1 MRDFSRQSLW
11 LLLRITL
18 IDTINNSRNFIFS
31 KKCISQTFDWL
42 IKNDGVFI
50 GPNIQYLFTDSKSC
64 KIRRKSIIL
73 GNLDFPAKILSL
85 WSIEI
90 QKVFVSKAAKF
101 CSPAFIQNVWKHSK
115 GEFSYFPAHFLAWC
129 CLQTILV
136 GSEILLKKCTWLMLM
151 VWRRR
156 QPDTFFNF
164 WQHRSNDV
172 VLEIFALA
180 HEGYIRTW
188 REYWSARWRCLLL
201 LWCAGGFIA
210 LQIAVT
216 QDAFL
221 IATHTLERLRSTSG
235 QKEQSNTYTEELY
248 Y

>member
-1 MRDFSRQSLW
+1 M
-11 LLLRITL
+11 L
-18 IDTINNSRNFIFS
+18 I
-31 KKCISQTFDWL
+31 L
-42 IKNDGVFI
+42 
-50 GPNIQYLFTDSKSC
+50 
-64 KIRRKSIIL
+64 
-73 GNLDFPAKILSL
+73 
-85 WSIEI
+85 
-90 QKVFVSKAAKF
+90 
-101 CSPAFIQNVWKHSK
+101 
-115 GEFSYFPAHFLAWC
+115 
-129 CLQTILV
+129 
-136 GSEILLKKCTWLMLM
+136 
-151 VWRRR
+151 WRRR

-221 IATHTLERLRSTSG
+221 IATHTLERLRAPLLDKKSKVIHTRRNCTTNTSKCISICCTL
-235 QKEQSNTYTEELY
+235 QKTQIWVRRLLETAFPTELKMYSRVQDFPSHPILFCVQSWKKDGLGYQTQFSQNSSFL
-248 Y
+248 